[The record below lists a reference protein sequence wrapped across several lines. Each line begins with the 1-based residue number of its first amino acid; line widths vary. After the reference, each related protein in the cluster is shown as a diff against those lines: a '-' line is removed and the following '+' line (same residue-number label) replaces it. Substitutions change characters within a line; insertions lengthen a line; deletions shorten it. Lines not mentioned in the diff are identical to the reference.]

1 MAHTSAYVSLHSV
14 GAKEFAAEQGDSKV
28 RKILALIAFK
38 QSADIP
44 VSHFLL

>member
-1 MAHTSAYVSLHSV
+1 MAHTSAYVFLHSV

-38 QSADIP
+38 QSADIS
-44 VSHFLL
+44 VSHF